1 MTRLAFILF
10 FMVSVTF
17 MGIGVLAMLVTG
29 NDTQGALLVAAAI
42 GFVLAFPATWFLA
55 RKLTE
60 LQ

>member
-10 FMVSVTF
+10 FMVSVTL
-17 MGIGVLAMLVTG
+17 MGIGVLTMLVTG
-29 NDTQGALLVAAAI
+29 NYTQEALLAAAAI
-42 GFVLAFPATWFLA
+42 GFVLAFPVTWFLA

>member
-17 MGIGVLAMLVTG
+17 MGIGVLAMLVMG
-29 NDTQGALLVAAAI
+29 NDTQGALLVVAAI

-55 RKLTE
+55 KKLTE